1 MLMRVRFHFDSI
13 NTHGALPKVYHK
25 PAFTFL
31 YLIVNVNKLRASYSF
46 NLYLPIAFTD

>member
-1 MLMRVRFHFDSI
+1 MRVRFHFDSI
-13 NTHGALPKVYHK
+13 NTCGALSKAYHK

-31 YLIVNVNKLRASYSF
+31 YLIVNANKLRVRYSF

>member
-1 MLMRVRFHFDSI
+1 MRVRFHFDSI

-31 YLIVNVNKLRASYSF
+31 YLIVNVNKLRANYSF